1 MPSSPHYSP
10 KLGMVFNG
18 KPQEGI
24 NLFLFQVADL
34 MYQKVQSKI
43 LLNNYTEKKILLK
56 ICWLN
61 RMGGIV
67 EASSETT
74 ATTSTLFVL
83 NSITISIKE
92 NIITKIKRSTGCP
105 P

>member
-10 KLGMVFNG
+10 KLFMVFNG

-43 LLNNYTEKKILLK
+43 LLNNYTEKKK
-56 ICWLN
+56 Y
-61 RMGGIV
+61 
-67 EASSETT
+67 
-74 ATTSTLFVL
+74 F
-83 NSITISIKE
+83 
-92 NIITKIKRSTGCP
+92 
-105 P
+105 

>member
-43 LLNNYTEKKILLK
+43 LLNNYTEKKNTFKDMLVKLHGWD
-56 ICWLN
+56 CE
-61 RMGGIV
+61 GQ
-67 EASSETT
+67 
-74 ATTSTLFVL
+74 F
-83 NSITISIKE
+83 
-92 NIITKIKRSTGCP
+92 
-105 P
+105 

>member
-18 KPQEGI
+18 QPQEGI

-43 LLNNYTEKKILLK
+43 LLNNYTEKKNTFKDMLVKLHGWD
-56 ICWLN
+56 C
-61 RMGGIV
+61 GGQ
-67 EASSETT
+67 
-74 ATTSTLFVL
+74 F
-83 NSITISIKE
+83 
-92 NIITKIKRSTGCP
+92 
-105 P
+105 

>member
-10 KLGMVFNG
+10 KLFMVFNG

-43 LLNNYTEKKILLK
+43 LLNNYTEKKKTFKDMLVKLHGWD
-56 ICWLN
+56 CA
-61 RMGGIV
+61 GQ
-67 EASSETT
+67 
-74 ATTSTLFVL
+74 F
-83 NSITISIKE
+83 
-92 NIITKIKRSTGCP
+92 
-105 P
+105 